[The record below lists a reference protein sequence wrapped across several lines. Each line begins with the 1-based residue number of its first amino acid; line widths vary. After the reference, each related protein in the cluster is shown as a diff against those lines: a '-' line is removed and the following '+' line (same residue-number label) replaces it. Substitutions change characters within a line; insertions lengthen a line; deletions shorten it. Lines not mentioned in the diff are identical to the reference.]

1 MTGTCQPLKQPGR
14 VVVQDRGQSGV
25 REAEIPAW
33 CAVPA
38 AWLLAPLLLL
48 PQLPVIG
55 LPPAPFHPRDKLPA
69 VIGYAGRR
77 PLTWIDDQHPD
88 EAHAWAAERGVPTLL
103 IGTDPASGLTR
114 PVVERSLRWAEEHR
128 RPAG

>member
-1 MTGTCQPLKQPGR
+1 MRLCLAHGPWL
-14 VVVQDRGQSGV
+14 
-25 REAEIPAW
+25 RELATRFQLVWATAWGAEANR
-33 CAVPA
+33 
-38 AWLLAPLLLL
+38 LLAPLLLL

-69 VIGYAGRR
+69 IIGYAGRR
-77 PLTWIDDQHPD
+77 PLAWIDDQHPD

-103 IGTDPASGLTR
+103 LRIDPASGLTR
-114 PVVERSLRWAEEHR
+114 PVVERSLRWADDQR